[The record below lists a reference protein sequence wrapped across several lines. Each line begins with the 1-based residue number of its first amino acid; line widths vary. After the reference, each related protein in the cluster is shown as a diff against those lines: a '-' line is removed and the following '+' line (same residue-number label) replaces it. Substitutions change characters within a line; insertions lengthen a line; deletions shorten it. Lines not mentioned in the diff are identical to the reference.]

1 MRAVR
6 AALQYAKPL
15 KMKRREGDQPGQSL
29 CSRKAAHQKQR
40 WIATHAGPLLPER
53 ARNADHIFR
62 SRAVLVQGRSRT
74 SMATTP
80 SRGDTSQLGRI
91 IERPH
96 IWTAPGCSW
105 RTERASLEIKGHVR
119 AVGLLCSP

>member
-1 MRAVR
+1 MIASCSASFGPVGLLCLPNAYTR
-6 AALQYAKPL
+6 
-15 KMKRREGDQPGQSL
+15 KRGTTRISLLCSLSAHAGRGKKKAGGLL

-53 ARNADHIFR
+53 ARNADYIFR

-80 SRGDTSQLGRI
+80 SRGDTSQLGRS
-91 IERPH
+91 IE
-96 IWTAPGCSW
+96 T
-105 RTERASLEIKGHVR
+105 RAR
-119 AVGLLCSP
+119 